1 MSILLAVDPSI
12 RSPGAAIFVS
22 NELAAACVLKLEDIG
37 GDIGHRTRYASRR
50 ICDWARATGLPVTS
64 ATVLIYEWPQIY
76 AAAKSKGDPNDLPG
90 LAAVGAG
97 VAAMMPWHS
106 SILTP
111 TPREWTGGVPKST
124 KGDPWLSARGI
135 RIASRL
141 SEKELSLV
149 PKSHDAI
156 DAVGL
161 GLFALGRF
169 QRRRVISR
177 G

>member
-1 MSILLAVDPSI
+1 MSTLLAVDPSI
-12 RSPGAAIFVS
+12 RSTGVALFVGR
-22 NELAAACVLKLEDIG
+22 ELVSCARIQVPAEGSIGERVLRMAMKVSDWYG
-37 GDIGHRTRYASRR
+37 
-50 ICDWARATGLPVTS
+50 DWAPRTPLQCM
-64 ATVLIYEWPQIY
+64 IFEWPQIY

-90 LAAVGAG
+90 LAAVGGAIAG
-97 VAAMMPWHS
+97 IVKPIT
-106 SILTP
+106 ILTP

-135 RIASRL
+135 RVASRL
-141 SEKELSLV
+141 SPAELALV

-156 DAVGL
+156 DGVGL

-169 QRRRVISR
+169 QRRRVIAR